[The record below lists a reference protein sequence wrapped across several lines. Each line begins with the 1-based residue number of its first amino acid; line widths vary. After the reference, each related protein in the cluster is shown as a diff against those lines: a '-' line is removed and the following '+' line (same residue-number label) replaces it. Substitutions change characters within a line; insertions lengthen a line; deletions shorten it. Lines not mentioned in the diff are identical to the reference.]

1 MGYSSRTGRRP
12 AEYASKSAHG
22 FLVKDPSVRE
32 FLQHCNLP
40 KESGEVSFDGHSRFK
55 FTPPAENPI
64 KHVIAIDGGYT
75 EVVVQPKFPS
85 ATIAFF
91 QFGALVFDTSDLEG
105 VEHSAFI
112 DPSDMEK
119 LKRIQRI
126 KLSLPIRNITI
137 KGHMSL
143 TASIRELLY
152 DFFRRESE
160 DGSLLETLRWL
171 IFREFEGPV
180 SEWTLANCPN
190 CHKSSIPLVRSEM
203 TPDGRFKCS
212 YCAGNIYLSDVL
224 RLHEAIDDELGAGGI
239 LGYVTTA
246 VEQIILVHLIRVILS
261 TKPSLLKEVVFIK
274 DGPLGF
280 FGQTANLHKPVRE
293 LVAFLIA
300 KHDFYLAGF
309 EKSGSF
315 VEHAHEI
322 EPLLSP
328 GDVLLL
334 DNDYIYRYIIPG
346 KADPANPYGRTTYYG
361 NKIIFKSRAEKLH
374 VVTLP
379 TKDVLA
385 KPVRADFHNIDAML
399 LNIEKLKC
407 DMYDDSLVP
416 IALVNK
422 LVSLADHP
430 SSQILQKFAIK
441 TMAAQP

>member
-22 FLVKDPSVRE
+22 FLVKDASIQE
-32 FLQHCNLP
+32 FLEHCNLP
-40 KESGEVSFDGHSRFK
+40 KEAGEVSFDGHSKFV
-55 FTPPAENPI
+55 FTPPGENPI
-64 KHVIAIDGGYT
+64 KHIVAIDGGYT

-85 ATIAFF
+85 ATLAFF

-105 VEHSAFI
+105 LEHSAFI
-112 DPSDMEK
+112 DPADMEK

-126 KLSLPIRNITI
+126 KLSLPIRNITM
-137 KGHMSL
+137 KGHASL
-143 TASIRELLY
+143 TASIRELIY
-152 DFFRRESE
+152 RFFRMDSE

-171 IFREFEGPV
+171 IFREFDAPV
-180 SEWTLANCPN
+180 PEWTLANCPN
-190 CHKSSIPLVRSEM
+190 CRKASIPLLRSEM
-203 TPDGRFKCS
+203 APDGLFQCPS
-212 YCAGNIYLSDVL
+212 CAGSIYLTDVL
-224 RLHEAIDDELGAGGI
+224 RLHEAIDDELGAGEI
-239 LGYVTTA
+239 LGYVMTA
-246 VEQIILVHLIRVILS
+246 IEQIILVHLIRVILA
-261 TKPSLLKEVVFIK
+261 TKPSLLSEVVFIK

-293 LVAFLIA
+293 LVSFLID
-300 KHDFYLAGF
+300 KHDLYLAGF

-361 NKIIFKSRAEKLH
+361 NKLIFKSRAEKLH

-379 TKDVLA
+379 TKNVLA
-385 KPVRADFHNIDAML
+385 KPLRADFHNIDVIL

-416 IALVNK
+416 VALVNK

-430 SSQILQKFAIK
+430 SSRILQKFAIK
-441 TMAAQP
+441 TMAAKP